1 MMIRKL
7 DFLSPTITFYYKGY
21 LSHSSIIS
29 GILSILSF
37 ILIIV
42 MAVYFSLELIEKKEP
57 KSYYFNRFTNDSG
70 IIQINSSGLFHFISM
85 SQDQNGKIESGL
97 DMRSFRVIGFQSFF
111 ALYEIE
117 RNISKFD
124 HWLYGFC
131 NNGTDT
137 KGIEHLIDY
146 EFFNKFACIRK
157 YFNSS
162 EEKYYETDDPKFVW
176 PTLEHGTYHLENK
189 MYTIVLER
197 CKEDTVSLILGEGSH
212 CNSDEKT
219 YEILS
224 QSGVRLY
231 YINNYIDVLKKNPI
245 LKFFNKIENG
255 LQLNKYPMNNMNFNP
270 TNVKTHNGLIL
281 DNIEIVES
289 YGFERNDVYTYDN
302 GESNFFSL
310 YSFYLKNNMN
320 FYERSYKRIQ
330 DIISDIGGIYQF
342 VIIVSTFI
350 NSFYNK
356 YIVINNI
363 ENLLYSSIDL
373 EKNNNKKMNDK
384 DKKSRNKSK
393 NIEKN
398 NINEIKKNSDS
409 RKLNEVKSKSFTK
422 NNDITNSKSNNNFI
436 TEFGKKNS
444 ELKKIEMFENIK
456 EKLIENNHK
465 KFNFWNFIVHKLSCG
480 NKNKSYEIYD
490 TFRKKIISEEHL
502 IKNHLNIYNLLR
514 VNKKKRDFHRNSY
527 QLKDLM
533 KLV

>member
-70 IIQINSSGLFHFISM
+70 IIPINSYGLFHFISM
-85 SQDQNGKIESGL
+85 SQDQNGRIESGL

-162 EEKYYETDDPKFVW
+162 EQKYYDTKDPKFVW

-231 YINNYIDVLKKNPI
+231 YIDNYIDVLNKNPI
-245 LKFFNKIENG
+245 IKFFNKIE
-255 LQLNKYPMNNMNFNP
+255 M
-270 TNVKTHNGLIL
+270 
-281 DNIEIVES
+281 
-289 YGFERNDVYTYDN
+289 VYN
-302 GESNFFSL
+302 
-310 YSFYLKNNMN
+310 
-320 FYERSYKRIQ
+320 
-330 DIISDIGGIYQF
+330 
-342 VIIVSTFI
+342 
-350 NSFYNK
+350 
-356 YIVINNI
+356 
-363 ENLLYSSIDL
+363 
-373 EKNNNKKMNDK
+373 
-384 DKKSRNKSK
+384 
-393 NIEKN
+393 
-398 NINEIKKNSDS
+398 
-409 RKLNEVKSKSFTK
+409 
-422 NNDITNSKSNNNFI
+422 
-436 TEFGKKNS
+436 
-444 ELKKIEMFENIK
+444 
-456 EKLIENNHK
+456 
-465 KFNFWNFIVHKLSCG
+465 
-480 NKNKSYEIYD
+480 
-490 TFRKKIISEEHL
+490 
-502 IKNHLNIYNLLR
+502 
-514 VNKKKRDFHRNSY
+514 
-527 QLKDLM
+527 
-533 KLV
+533 